1 MEDNNLMP
9 SIKTKLKLLSAKEL
23 FRASWQIYI
32 KKFSDFVE
40 MYLWGMLGLLP
51 LIGVGFLAAILF
63 LWLNLNL
70 WPLYIFI
77 SILGLAALAWSIYY
91 GTRAKIGLLLIIQD
105 EATSVKEK
113 FNQSRQYFWPYF
125 IVSIVTTLLILLAML
140 LLIIPGL
147 VLAIYWSFVLL
158 VVVIENKRIV
168 SEVTKRSHAL
178 VKGYWWPV
186 CGRILL
192 MVILALIVSAIL
204 NIPMS
209 SLDGTA
215 EQAYTVVINIFWALV
230 SPLFLVYSYLLY
242 QDLVKKN

>member
-1 MEDNNLMP
+1 MEDNNLVAP
-9 SIKTKLKLLSAKEL
+9 VKTKQNLLSVGEL
-23 FRASWQIYI
+23 LSSSWQIYI

-40 MYLWGMLGLLP
+40 MYLWGLLGLLP

-63 LWLNLNL
+63 LWLDLNL
-70 WPLYIFI
+70 WPVYIFV

-91 GTRAKIGLLLIIQD
+91 GTRAKIGLLLIIQN
-105 EATSVKEK
+105 EAASVKEK
-113 FNQSRQYFWPYF
+113 FNQSREYFWPYF

-158 VVVIENKRIV
+158 VTVIEKKKTV
-168 SEVTKRSHAL
+168 GEATKRSYEL

-186 CGRILL
+186 CGRIIL
-192 MVILALIVSAIL
+192 MVVLALIVSAIL
-204 NIPMS
+204 NIPVS

-215 EQAYTVVINIFWALV
+215 EKAYTVVINIFWALV